1 MLTEAIA
8 SFITRDMR
16 PVNVV
21 DGTGFLKLMQVAEP
35 RYVVP
40 CRKTIMKVIDQ
51 QYLSLRHNVHA
62 ELAQQNLC
70 LLLQIC
76 GLPKEVMAIYIT
88 YLPFSDF
95 RFSNVSQ
102 KSHNSTLTWNT
113 LPYQYCRS
121 C

>member
-62 ELAQQNLC
+62 ELAQQKSLS
-70 LLLQIC
+70 LTTLC
-76 GLPKEVMAIYIT
+76 GLPKEVMGIISLT
-88 YLPFSDF
+88 CHFLTSDF
-95 RFSNVSQ
+95 QNVSQ
-102 KSHNSTLTWNT
+102 KSHSSTFTWST
-113 LPYQYCRS
+113 
-121 C
+121 